1 MSKGVDDLTKKVN
14 ELHAAIAGVG
24 SAATSA
30 FSTAGNGVKAG
41 VGQKGI
47 GVSGNSNRMF
57 GSLASFSTPTPSAN
71 VSMGAVTPT
80 TAAQSGGGGG
90 LGLAKFGAAAYG
102 AAAVGG
108 VVSTGIN
115 TAFSAMIDTN
125 TIVNRA
131 GSYFQAAQFSGGMS
145 RAKLENATFKALAG
159 NITSMGS
166 DARASNILTNAGYM
180 GGSRDYLG
188 AMNTVS
194 GLAKTLAMP
203 NENAAAAMGQLA
215 SGQMQQNLYSLG
227 ISSLDSKGNLRGFES
242 ITKQLYNRL
251 ILPGATEKS
260 ILKDYQ
266 MGPLKPIFEQQGM
279 SQDLQLA
286 TLKGFTNLASGKSVL
301 ANNPAGNKNP
311 YDPLYQMNASQ
322 TGLAAKSETGAIQGL
337 QTAADTVK
345 AFNDAFGGV
354 IASLQGYKSYLDGLS
369 GTNAGKAG
377 KSALKGAM
385 SIAKNVAIGAGILF
399 APEITLPI
407 LGAASVASK
416 LGGGTPGY
424 GGSFGGNRPRG
435 GGTPNSSLVSAGY
448 GAVDP
453 NVWGT
458 TGGKHL
464 GTDFDVKVGTPVLA
478 VKDGIVSG
486 RTLNPDYGDAV
497 VVDHFDGYSTIY
509 AHLSKK
515 SVSPGTQ
522 VTQGKEIG
530 KSGASGNTT
539 GPSLHYEV
547 QKGDNNPVDPS
558 ELFGAISPIASGA
571 TMSSGTNAG
580 GNVSVNPNAGTVGD
594 QEFAKA
600 LLGKAGINVT
610 DTNIS
615 ALTTWM
621 HWEGGTKNNS
631 FNPLNTTLDMPGA
644 GVFNSAGVKTYGS
657 LDQGVQA
664 TLNTLTGN
672 QADARGYTKI
682 LNDLKNN
689 APLNQVTSDINSSS
703 WGTKI
708 HGGGTPGYGSSISG
722 VQMQGNSP
730 ATVNLYVNVNQAS
743 DAEAIILAKKVKSI
757 LEDSNNVS
765 MIGSS

>member
-1 MSKGVDDLTKKVN
+1 M
-14 ELHAAIAGVG
+14 
-24 SAATSA
+24 
-30 FSTAGNGVKAG
+30 
-41 VGQKGI
+41 
-47 GVSGNSNRMF
+47 
-57 GSLASFSTPTPSAN
+57 
-71 VSMGAVTPT
+71 
-80 TAAQSGGGGG
+80 
-90 LGLAKFGAAAYG
+90 
-102 AAAVGG
+102 
-108 VVSTGIN
+108 
-115 TAFSAMIDTN
+115 
-125 TIVNRA
+125 IVNRA
-131 GSYFQAAQFSGGMS
+131 GSYFQSAQFSGGMS

-166 DARASNILTNAGYM
+166 DARASNILTNAGFM
-180 GGSRDYLG
+180 AGSSDYLRTMG
-188 AMNTVS
+188 TVG

-242 ITKQLYNRL
+242 ITQQLYNRV
-251 ILPGATEKS
+251 ILPGATTKS
-260 ILKDYQ
+260 IMKDYQ
-266 MGPLKPIFEQQGM
+266 MGALKPIFDQMGM
-279 SQDLQLA
+279 SQDLQTA
-286 TLKGFTNLASGKSVL
+286 TLKGFTNLASGKGVL
-301 ANNPAGNKNP
+301 ANNPMGNKNP
-311 YDPLYQMNASQ
+311 YDPLYQINAAQ
-322 TGLAAKSETGAIQGL
+322 TGTAAKSEAGALQGL
-337 QTAADTVK
+337 QTAADSVK
-345 AFNDAFGGV
+345 AFNDAFGGA

-369 GTNAGKAG
+369 GSNAGKAG
-377 KSALKGAM
+377 KSIVSGISNVVRDIGILSILKKVGTVAAVGGLEAAGGALDLTG
-385 SIAKNVAIGAGILF
+385 IGAPLGL
-399 APEITLPI
+399 A
-407 LGAASVASK
+407 LGAGGVALATHNVFK
-416 LGGGTPGY
+416 KKGGGTPGY

-580 GNVSVNPNAGTVGD
+580 GNVSVNPNAGTAGD

-600 LLGKAGINVT
+600 LLGKAGINAT

-743 DAEAIILAKKVKSI
+743 DAEAIMLAKKVKSI